1 MARVEYISEAEA
13 PAIPKTLSASAQE
26 TLRII
31 TGLKSGTVAK
41 VWPDEGQTLRGLKT
55 SFSRVAKG
63 QNVKLNVW
71 SLPDDDYI
79 YVKRA
84 AK

>member
-1 MARVEYISEAEA
+1 MARVEYISESEA
-13 PAIPKTLSASAQE
+13 PAVPKNLSASAQE

-31 TGLKSGTVAK
+31 NGLKAGTVAK

-71 SLPDDDYI
+71 SLQDDDYI

-84 AK
+84 K